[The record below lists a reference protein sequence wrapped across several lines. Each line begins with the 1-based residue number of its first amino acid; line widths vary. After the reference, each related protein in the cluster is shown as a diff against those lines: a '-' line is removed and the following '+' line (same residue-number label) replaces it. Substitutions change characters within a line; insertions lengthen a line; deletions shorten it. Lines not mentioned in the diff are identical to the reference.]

1 MNFSLQLEQNTPEN
15 GKGAF
20 SVFSITLAV
29 IFFFHPGSKLLG
41 ESFFQPSNEVQK
53 PFTVVILPDT
63 QGYLY
68 WKSPKRKV
76 IFESQIQWIQDH
88 ALDQNIS
95 MVIHLGDIVMSN
107 KLTEWEMAR
116 DIFSSLDDW
125 IPYVLTVGNHDATPE
140 KNSKGTELFNH
151 WFPVKRFASF
161 DYLGGVFE
169 PEKLDNAFY
178 FFKGGLVNYMVVT
191 LEFAPRDEVLEW
203 ANNII
208 ANYPNHKVFI
218 VTHAYLGS
226 NNKRLAAGD
235 SCNLHYNETVSGQ
248 PFLTSNDGEEI
259 WEKLGRHHKNIQF
272 ILSGHVLGGGT
283 GHIVSFGENGN
294 TVFQITSNYQN
305 LPNGGN
311 GFLRTMEFLP
321 ENKIQVKTYSP
332 YLDIYK
338 TDAKNQFVIDL
349 NRNLYKKE

>member
-1 MNFSLQLEQNTPEN
+1 MIIDLIKNYLIN
-15 GKGAF
+15 GY
-20 SVFSITLAV
+20 
-29 IFFFHPGSKLLG
+29 PRY
-41 ESFFQPSNEVQK
+41 SFYGFVG
-53 PFTVVILPDT
+53 
-63 QGYLY
+63 GYYL
-68 WKSPKRKV
+68 SR
-76 IFESQIQWIQDH
+76 
-88 ALDQNIS
+88 LS
-95 MVIHLGDIVMSN
+95 MVLIGSVIG
-107 KLTEWEMAR
+107 
-116 DIFSSLDDW
+116 
-125 IPYVLTVGNHDATPE
+125 YV
-140 KNSKGTELFNH
+140 
-151 WFPVKRFASF
+151 
-161 DYLGGVFE
+161 YLG
-169 PEKLDNAFY
+169 
-178 FFKGGLVNYMVVT
+178 
-191 LEFAPRDEVLEW
+191 
-203 ANNII
+203 
-208 ANYPNHKVFI
+208 
-218 VTHAYLGS
+218 YLGS